1 VETVSRA
8 TATAHE
14 WSDSTARLAGRGLK
28 PIHARATANA
38 KRLGR
43 R

>member
-1 VETVSRA
+1 MTLSA
-8 TATAHE
+8 LTASEFAN
-14 WSDSTARLAGRGLK
+14 STAQLALKGLN